1 MRQWKEENS
10 TNISFEKLFGRNYQ
24 TGLRRLVL
32 LRKRLISQAFPLERG
47 AGSGILFKRYDL
59 AGAKIWGSLVIMR
72 LDDSDPIPP
81 PSKEK
86 IKRVNP
92 SPTYAW
98 AKPRVVDHQRTSH
111 SQKKPKQIRGHVYRL
126 KTINSAVSEWCKK
139 EKQIFI
145 QNQYILFRSSGFTTF
160 TFTNYYPVC
169 Y

>member
-1 MRQWKEENS
+1 M
-10 TNISFEKLFGRNYQ
+10 FCRNQ
-24 TGLRRLVL
+24 IGLCRLVL

-47 AGSGILFKRYDL
+47 AGSGNLFKRYNL
-59 AGAKIWGSLVIMR
+59 AGAKYLPNIIWGSLVIMR

-92 SPTYAW
+92 TPTYAW
-98 AKPRVVDHQRTSH
+98 AKPRMVDHQRTSH
-111 SQKKPKQIRGHVYRL
+111 SQKNTKTGSRTRRL
-126 KTINSAVSEWCKK
+126 KTINSAVSGWSKK
-139 EKQIFI
+139 EEQIFI
-145 QNQYILFRSSGFTTF
+145 RKQYILFIRSGLTTF

>member
-1 MRQWKEENS
+1 MRQTLLNQTFHLRNCSVGIIRQACADLYFCES
-10 TNISFEKLFGRNYQ
+10 ASSLKLFPLKEAL
-24 TGLRRLVL
+24 GLAIFLN
-32 LRKRLISQAFPLERG
+32 G
-47 AGSGILFKRYDL
+47 TILP
-59 AGAKIWGSLVIMR
+59 AQNIWGSLVIMR

-92 SPTYAW
+92 TPTYAW